1 MALSQIPINK
11 IIRFSR
17 LFLLSSV
24 LTTLICVLFFTNVAS
39 AVDITLAWDAN
50 IESDLAGYFIYYRT
64 NFMGLP
70 DGGTGAQEGDSPILI
85 PLEALTDPNYPEY
98 TIHGLTDTDTYFLVA
113 TAYNAEDYESGYSN
127 EVYQLCSNPFPPA
140 VNAEF
145 TASPTSG
152 YRPLSVSF
160 PDQSTGI
167 IDTRSWEFGD
177 GGRSDQQDPSHVFG
191 EVGSY
196 TVRLIVT
203 GPDGCDDEIKTD
215 FITVYTP
222 PVGADGMETGQYET
236 SGKGK
241 KKTTTFVLTGT
252 FNVGDEVTIHT
263 HVVDRFGQAVPY
275 ATVDLTIIGPETTN
289 LTAGPS
295 DDTGVAEAKW
305 ETSTPKGG
313 GKKGKGKPQPGTT
326 PGTYTATVVGV
337 TADGYEWDQ
346 FETSCDFII
355 N

>member
-1 MALSQIPINK
+1 MQSYHMAKRRK
-11 IIRFSR
+11 ILTLKSFW
-17 LFLLSSV
+17 LV
-24 LTTLICVLFFTNVAS
+24 LVPATFICMVFFVTVAS
-39 AVDITLAWDAN
+39 AGDITLAWDAN

-64 NFMGLP
+64 DFMGPP

-85 PLEALTDPNYPEY
+85 LLEALTDPDYPEY

-113 TAYNAEDYESGYSN
+113 TAYDTEDYESGYSN
-127 EVYQLCSNPFPPA
+127 EVYQLCSNPSPPA

-152 YRPLSVSF
+152 YKPLSVSF
-160 PDQSTGI
+160 TDQSTNEI
-167 IDTRSWEFGD
+167 NTWSWEFSD
-177 GGRSDQQDPSHVFG
+177 LGRSDQQNPSHVFEG
-191 EVGSY
+191 VGSHA
-196 TVRLIVT
+196 VRLIIT

-222 PVGADGMETGQYET
+222 PVGADGMETGRYET

-241 KKTTTFVLTGT
+241 KKTTTFVLAGT
-252 FNVGDEVTIHT
+252 FSAGDEVTVHT
-263 HVVDRFGQAVPY
+263 QVVDRFGQPVPY
-275 ATVDLTIIGPETTN
+275 ATADLTIIGPETTN

-295 DDTGVAEAKW
+295 DDTGVAEVKW
-305 ETSTPKGG
+305 ETSAPKGG

-346 FETSCDFII
+346 VETSCDFII